1 MGICGGYQM
10 LGRSLRDPDGV
21 EAGGQMRGMGLL
33 DAETVFLAKKTRTQ
47 VRGKVRNA
55 AGIFS
60 PLNDVEFT
68 GYEIH
73 MGRTTSS
80 LPPFSGLSTGQADG
94 LWSGN
99 VFGTYV
105 HGIFEQGDFTRA
117 FVNCMLRSMGLTEA
131 TGAVDWAQY
140 KQQQYDAL
148 AQGVRQALD
157 MPYVYRLLDL
167 DPGAAR

>member
-1 MGICGGYQM
+1 
-10 LGRSLRDPDGV
+10 
-21 EAGGQMRGMGLL
+21 
-33 DAETVFLAKKTRTQ
+33 
-47 VRGKVRNA
+47 
-55 AGIFS
+55 
-60 PLNDVEFT
+60 
-68 GYEIH
+68 
-73 MGRTTSS
+73 MGRTTFAAAFFR
-80 LPPFSGLSTGQADG
+80 LKHGSGRRSG
-94 LWSGN
+94 SGN

-105 HGIFEQGDFTRA
+105 HGIFEQGTTRA